1 MTKREALN
9 QWKAYRLPAIL
20 WAEAQTSG
28 RPDRSRRC
36 EDWNNYTDALCKN
49 GAITERQ
56 YMTWVTP
63 RIVDPN

>member
-36 EDWNNYTDALCKN
+36 ED
-49 GAITERQ
+49 
-56 YMTWVTP
+56 
-63 RIVDPN
+63 

>member
-9 QWKAYRLPAIL
+9 QWETYRLPAIL

-28 RPDRSRRC
+28 SPDRSRRR
-36 EDWNNYTDALCKN
+36 EDLNNYTDALCKA
-49 GAITERQ
+49 GAITLRQ
-56 YMTWVTP
+56 YETWTHP